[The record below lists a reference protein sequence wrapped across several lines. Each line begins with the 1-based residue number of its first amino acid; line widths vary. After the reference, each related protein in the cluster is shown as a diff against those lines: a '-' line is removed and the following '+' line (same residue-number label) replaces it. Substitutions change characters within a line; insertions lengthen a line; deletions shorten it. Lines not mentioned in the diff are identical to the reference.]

1 VPDSFDPVALDRL
14 LTEKGG
20 LAPPGDP
27 PEGLLGA
34 DEKYFTESNPRLYSL
49 WRLSMAR
56 QIHPDVLVEMS
67 EADLL
72 FLAGQTSK
80 GYPDKGFAGIALEA
94 NKVDGNA
101 IRARAELAK
110 RGAPLEIKTVTAL
123 DRTAKFTF
131 LLVLATFALAVATV
145 IVALAG
151 D

>member
-1 VPDSFDPVALDRL
+1 
-14 LTEKGG
+14 
-20 LAPPGDP
+20 
-27 PEGLLGA
+27 
-34 DEKYFTESNPRLYSL
+34 
-49 WRLSMAR
+49 MAR

-94 NKVDGNA
+94 NKVDSNA
-101 IRARAELAK
+101 LRARAELAK

-123 DRTAKFTF
+123 DRTAKFTL